1 MAESRMNTG
10 QGGEIKESDKQPVE
24 LVTVTTSQ
32 EGACSLLAYFYN
44 NAHSVSHETE
54 GKTMWDQDTKVCSA
68 VSFTQ
73 TG

>member
-1 MAESRMNTG
+1 MAESRLNTG

-44 NAHSVSHETE
+44 SAHTVSHETE
-54 GKTMWDQDTKVCSA
+54 GKTM
-68 VSFTQ
+68 
-73 TG
+73 